1 MEKPHIKDMRRVL
14 IASANPLYGK
24 GLEKLLTQKAGGILP
39 DIRIASTMAETLA
52 MLEEW
57 KPDLVI
63 VDYDDQTIDRGQFL
77 NQFIAGDRA
86 MQVMLVSLKASGTAV
101 VYDRRTLSPDQTQDW
116 LQLPIES
123 QPSQG
128 SVHPRRSEGM
138 KHFIIVAVLVA
149 VSTVLVN
156 LLLQNIGLLPVE
168 ASTQAT
174 IIDRLFNTHF
184 LVISFLFSLIV
195 VFLVYSLVVFRRRKE
210 DAQQEGKFFKGST
223 RLEVLWTILPLGTV
237 IYFSYLGSLS
247 LAETRR
253 VDPQALEVKVIGRQ
267 WSWTFEYPEFGIVSD
282 TLQLPVNRQVL
293 LKMTSEDVIH
303 SFWVPEFRVKQDLLP
318 GENLVKELRITPTII
333 GSYKVRCAELCGTL
347 HAYMESPVVVV
358 SDADFQAWVDEE
370 VKLLNADPAT
380 RGERVSKQNGCLACH
395 SVDGTRLVGPSW
407 LGLYES
413 QRELADGT
421 TVVADDAYLLNSI
434 IKPNAHV
441 VAGYPPGVM
450 PQSYVD
456 SLSDTQLSDIIAFI
470 KTLK

>member
-1 MEKPHIKDMRRVL
+1 MEKPNFQDKRRVL

-24 GLEKLLTQKAGGILP
+24 GLEKLLAQKAAGAAYE
-39 DIRIASTMAETLA
+39 IRIASTMAETLN
-52 MLEEW
+52 MLEAW
-57 KPDLVI
+57 RPDLVI
-63 VDYDDQTIDRGQFL
+63 VDYDDQTIDRNQFL
-77 NQFIAGDRA
+77 NQFIVGDRA
-86 MQVMLVSLKASGTAV
+86 MQVMLVSLKASGAAV

-116 LQLPIES
+116 LQLPIDS
-123 QPSQG
+123 QPLQSRAHSQ
-128 SVHPRRSEGM
+128 RSEGM

-149 VSTVLVN
+149 ISTVLVN
-156 LLLQNIGLLPVE
+156 LLLQSIGLLPVE
-168 ASTQAT
+168 ASTQAA
-174 IIDRLFNTHF
+174 IIDRLFDTHF

-195 VFLVYSLVVFRRRKE
+195 VFLVYSLIVFRRRK
-210 DAQQEGKFFKGST
+210 DGDQEGKFFKGST

-247 LAETRR
+247 LAETRK

-456 SLSDTQLSDIIAFI
+456 SLSETQLSDIIAFI

>member
-1 MEKPHIKDMRRVL
+1 MEKPHIKDMRRIL

-63 VDYDDQTIDRGQFL
+63 VDYDDRTIDRGQFL

-358 SDADFQAWVDEE
+358 SDVDFQAWVDEE

>member
-1 MEKPHIKDMRRVL
+1 MEEPHIKDMRRIL

-247 LAETRR
+247 LAEIRR

-456 SLSDTQLSDIIAFI
+456 SLSETQLSDIIAFI

>member
-1 MEKPHIKDMRRVL
+1 MKKPQIQDMRRIL

-24 GLEKLLTQKAGGILP
+24 GLEKLLTQKASGILP
-39 DIRIASTMAETLA
+39 AIRIASTMAETLA

-138 KHFIIVAVLVA
+138 KHFVIVAVLVA

-156 LLLQNIGLLPVE
+156 LLLQNIGLLPLE

-184 LVISFLFSLIV
+184 MVISFLFSLIV
-195 VFLVYSLVVFRRRKE
+195 VFLVYSLVVFRRRKD

-253 VDPQALEVKVIGRQ
+253 VDPQALEVRVIGRQ

-358 SDADFQAWVDEE
+358 SDADFQTWVDEE

-421 TVVADDAYLLNSI
+421 TVVADDAYLLTSI

-456 SLSDTQLSDIIAFI
+456 SLSETQLSDIIAFI

>member
-63 VDYDDQTIDRGQFL
+63 VDYDDRTIDRGQFL

-347 HAYMESPVVVV
+347 HAYMEGPVVVV
-358 SDADFQAWVDEE
+358 SDVDFQAWVDEE

-456 SLSDTQLSDIIAFI
+456 SLSETQLSDIIAFI

>member
-1 MEKPHIKDMRRVL
+1 MEKPNLQDKRRVL

-24 GLEKLLTQKAGGILP
+24 GLEKLLAQKAAGVAYE
-39 DIRIASTMAETLA
+39 IRIASTMAETLN

-57 KPDLVI
+57 RPDLVI
-63 VDYDDQTIDRGQFL
+63 VDYDDQTIDRNQFL
-77 NQFIAGDRA
+77 NQFIVGDRA
-86 MQVMLVSLKASGTAV
+86 MQVMLVSLKASGAAV

-116 LQLPIES
+116 LQLPIDS
-123 QPSQG
+123 QPLQSRAHSQ
-128 SVHPRRSEGM
+128 RSEGM

-149 VSTVLVN
+149 ISTVLVN
-156 LLLQNIGLLPVE
+156 LLLQSIGLLPVE
-168 ASTQAT
+168 ASTQAA
-174 IIDRLFNTHF
+174 IIDRLFDTHF

-195 VFLVYSLVVFRRRKE
+195 VFLVYSLIVFRRRKGG
-210 DAQQEGKFFKGST
+210 DQEGKFFKGST

-247 LAETRR
+247 LAETRK

-434 IKPNAHV
+434 IKPNVQV

-456 SLSDTQLSDIIAFI
+456 SLSETQLSDIIAFI